1 MITLDLKFIFNK
13 IRPALDDKSI
23 EAIIYCPLAE
33 ALPPV
38 KKYLLKYFRFYQFV
52 HPAPA
57 GNLFSYA
64 QMISSDK
71 APDRVNIN
79 PSEDIALFQYT
90 GGTTGMPKAA
100 MLTHSNLVSN
110 TEQVN
115 LWLQQGDKLEGQE
128 RFLAVLPFF
137 HVFSMTVAMNL
148 GLRFGAEIY
157 LLPRFE
163 IKQCLQTLSENGIT
177 VFPGVPSIFN
187 AINRYPKRKNYDL
200 SALRYGIS
208 GGAALP
214 AEVKQEFEAST
225 HCLLVE
231 GYGLS
236 EASPVITCNPAHNA
250 GKTGSI
256 GLPLPGTR
264 VEFRAIDDINKTEVP
279 GEIGQLLAKGPQ
291 VMQGYWNR
299 AEDNAKTLLDDK
311 WLSTGDVGYMD
322 AEGYIFL
329 TDRLKDIIITNGYNV
344 YPRHIEEAFY
354 QHADVEEVI
363 AVGVPDE
370 DKGEVP
376 KVFVKLKSGR
386 NTSDRELLEFVEDKL
401 NPIEIPDSIEIRDE
415 LPLTLI
421 GKPSKKALLEEVA
434 KQEEAT
440 KQTKEED
447 KS

>member
-1 MITLDLKFIFNK
+1 M
-13 IRPALDDKSI
+13 
-23 EAIIYCPLAE
+23 
-33 ALPPV
+33 
-38 KKYLLKYFRFYQFV
+38 
-52 HPAPA
+52 
-57 GNLFSYA
+57 
-64 QMISSDK
+64 
-71 APDRVNIN
+71 
-79 PSEDIALFQYT
+79 
-90 GGTTGMPKAA
+90 
-100 MLTHSNLVSN
+100 
-110 TEQVN
+110 
-115 LWLQQGDKLEGQE
+115 
-128 RFLAVLPFF
+128 
-137 HVFSMTVAMNL
+137 
-148 GLRFGAEIY
+148 
-157 LLPRFE
+157 
-163 IKQCLQTLSENGIT
+163 
-177 VFPGVPSIFN
+177 
-187 AINRYPKRKNYDL
+187 
-200 SALRYGIS
+200 
-208 GGAALP
+208 P